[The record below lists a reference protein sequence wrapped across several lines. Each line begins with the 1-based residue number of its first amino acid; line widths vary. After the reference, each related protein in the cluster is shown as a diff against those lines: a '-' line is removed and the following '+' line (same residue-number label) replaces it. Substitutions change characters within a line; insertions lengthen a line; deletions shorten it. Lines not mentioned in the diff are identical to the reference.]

1 MNRGAGAVI
10 ERESKLGVPP
20 GYRLPPLH
28 DVVEGVSPLARP
40 DVVLQATYYDTPDLR
55 LARAGA
61 SLRYRSDDGW
71 TVKLPTEGQHE
82 GVLHR
87 DELRVEGP
95 AGSPPALALELVRP
109 FARSMPIGVVS
120 RLRTLRRR
128 VDLFDAAGVRL
139 AEVDDDEVS
148 VLDGRRV
155 GARFREI
162 EVEIF
167 DEGASDLL
175 RAVVERLRAAGAG
188 DADPVPKVVRA
199 LGPRSLEPRDVADV
213 EISATA
219 TAGELI
225 RSAITNAVRRLIAH
239 DAGVRLGDDA
249 EAVHQARVATRRL
262 RSDLRTFRDFL
273 DPEWNASL
281 RDELKWLGTELG
293 AVRDGDVL
301 VERLRAHAREL
312 PDEQHLVVERVIAKR
327 AAERDDAHDALLESY
342 RSSRYVEL
350 LDRLVQASHEPAV
363 TEAASAPARDVAGD
377 VVRGPWTHLRNAVDM
392 LGDDPPDEALHDVR
406 KRAKRCRYAAE
417 AVAPVVGKAA
427 REFARR
433 VAEVQDVLGEHQ
445 DAVVARQWLAKAA
458 ADLTPHEAYSA
469 GMLAGVELA
478 AARAARAAFR
488 GVWKA
493 ASKKQL
499 RGWL

>member
-1 MNRGAGAVI
+1 VI
-10 ERESKLGVPP
+10 EREIKLGVPP

-28 DVVEGVSPLARP
+28 DVVEGVSALARP

-55 LARAGA
+55 LTRAGA

-82 GVLHR
+82 DVLHR
-87 DELRVEGP
+87 EELHVDG
-95 AGSPPALALELVRP
+95 ASGSPPGIALELVRP
-109 FARSMPIGVVS
+109 FARSMPISVVS

-128 VDLFDAAGVRL
+128 VDLFDAAGEKL

-162 EVEIF
+162 EVELV
-167 DEGASDLL
+167 DERASDLQ
-175 RAVVERLRAAGAG
+175 RDVVERLRAAGAG

-199 LGPRSLEPRDVADV
+199 LGPRALEPPDVAHV
-213 EISATA
+213 ELGAAAS
-219 TAGELI
+219 AGELV
-225 RSAITNAVRRLIAH
+225 RSAITNAVRRLVAH

-273 DPEWNASL
+273 EPEWNASL
-281 RDELKWLGTELG
+281 RDELKWLGGELG
-293 AVRDGDVL
+293 TVRDGDVL
-301 VERLRAHAREL
+301 VERLHGHAAQL

-327 AAERDDAHDALLESY
+327 AAERDDAHNELLESY

-350 LDRLVQASHEPAV
+350 LDRLVQATREPAL
-363 TEAASAPARDVAGD
+363 TEAASAPARDVVAD
-377 VVRGPWTHLRNAVDM
+377 VVLGPWKHLRNAVDA

-417 AVAPVVGKAA
+417 AVVPVAGKAA
-427 REFARR
+427 REFAKR
-433 VAEVQDVLGEHQ
+433 VADVQEVLGEHQ
-445 DAVVARQWLAKAA
+445 DAVVARAWLGKAA
-458 ADLTPHEAYSA
+458 ADLSAHEAYAA

-478 AARAARAAFR
+478 AANASRDEFPSA
-488 GVWKA
+488 WKA
-493 ASKKQL
+493 AAKKSL
-499 RGWL
+499 RSWL